1 MKKLVSG
8 LAGLLLLTIGVVAV
22 VTSQQPDQRHPAP
35 RPWRPQVDWNP
46 TSPTSDLP
54 ELELWTELA
63 DPVNTFSSLR
73 LERGLVR
80 LGGNSMSARR
90 MDLTE
95 VAPGSVTHHLTFI
108 EPFWP
113 RPTRIQWVESGEGLE
128 VTWTYDADND
138 FHTMSLFMHM
148 DALLGPDYVKGL
160 ANLKRNVE
168 RDAGS
173 EEKARRASVRAAA
186 AETGAETE
194 AGDDPARAR
203 PTTRGW

>member
-22 VTSQQPDQRHPAP
+22 AASQQPDHTHIERSVTMEASG
-35 RPWRPQVDWNP
+35 VDLEPHLTDFTTFLNW
-46 TSPTSDLP
+46 SP
-54 ELELWTELA
+54 WTEL
-63 DPVNTFSSLR
+63 DPDQVNTFSEPPSGAGAWYAW
-73 LERGLVR
+73 E
-80 LGGNSMSARR
+80 GNSDVGKGR

-108 EPFWP
+108 EPFP
-113 RPTRIQWVESGEGLE
+113 AEADARILWVESGEALE

-138 FHTMSLFMHM
+138 FLAKTMSLFMDM
-148 DALLGPDYVKGL
+148 DALLGPDYEKGL

-168 RDAGS
+168 RDAGMRR
-173 EEKARRASVRAAA
+173 EKARRASVRAAA

-194 AGDDPARAR
+194 AGE
-203 PTTRGW
+203 